1 MAIALK
7 FIRWSGNFSFS
18 HFPKFLAHTLDKIM
32 ILSNETAL
40 LKKGGTGIKV
50 PLKKADLG
58 GSKIFDTDKGTFQT
72 SSKTID
78 QIITNS

>member
-1 MAIALK
+1 
-7 FIRWSGNFSFS
+7 
-18 HFPKFLAHTLDKIM
+18 M